1 MESVRGIADEIV
13 LVDTGSR
20 DGTITIARSFGARVL
35 PHKWRGDFSAARNAG
50 LAGATGDWILCVDAD
65 ERLEAPTVLRKQIER
80 ARSAVG
86 GFVVERRDRVN
97 DRDSGRALVHAVG
110 IVRVLRRH
118 PGIRFVG
125 AVHERPGETVL
136 ACGLRLGVLTG
147 TCLNHLVSALLERT
161 LRAKQLRY
169 LRLLDRELIKDPREP
184 WFRYYR
190 GKTRWYLDDPEGAL
204 EDFRAVERSKRAY
217 RFLRASASCMRAL
230 LLHEGGRGSEALRA
244 VRKSIETFPRQ
255 SLGHAAA
262 GEILYGQRQFED
274 AAREFRRVRLSL
286 RAAEAVHGDYYF
298 APETRAYK
306 LGCCALAVGRL
317 EAVSR
322 EFGRGIAA
330 NATDAGCYFGM
341 AHVALAKGDRSGAK
355 YFVRAATARDPAW
368 RAPRKLGAALA
379 TKTRKRAS

>member
-1 MESVRGIADEIV
+1 MRGIADEIV

-20 DGTITIARSFGARVL
+20 DETIKIARSFGARVL
-35 PHKWRGDFSAARNAG
+35 PHKWRDDFAAARNAG
-50 LAGATGDWILCVDAD
+50 LEVATGDWILCIDAD

-80 ARSAVG
+80 TQSAVG
-86 GFVVERRDRVN
+86 GFVIERRDQVK

-118 PGIRFVG
+118 PAIRFVG

-147 TCLNHLVSALLERT
+147 MCLAHLVSALPERT
-161 LRAKQLRY
+161 LRAKQRRY
-169 LRLLDRELIKDPREP
+169 LRLLDRELSKDPHEP

-190 GKTRWYLDDPEGAL
+190 GKTRWYLDDPEAAL

-230 LLHEGGRGSEALRA
+230 LLHEGGRGSEAWRA
-244 VRKSIETFPRQ
+244 IRKSLQTFPRQ
-255 SLGHAAA
+255 SLAHSAA
-262 GEILYGQRQFED
+262 GEILYGQRRFAE

-286 RAAEAVHGDYYF
+286 CAAEAVHGDYYI

-306 LGCCALAVGRL
+306 LGCCTLALGRM
-317 EAVSR
+317 EAATR

-330 NATDAGCYFGM
+330 NAADAGCYFGM
-341 AHVALAKGDRSGAK
+341 AHVALHKGDRSGAMN
-355 YFVRAATARDPAW
+355 FVRAAIARDPEW
-368 RAPRKLGAALA
+368 RAPRKLRAALA